1 MEIGRSSSD
10 PVPTRTDAL
19 DCLRSRRSGEGESRL
34 TTGPPSRHQITIRFR
49 QGTSA
54 LPDWGFGRGSGWA

>member
-10 PVPTRTDAL
+10 PVPARTVAV

-34 TTGPPSRHQITIRFR
+34 IACPPSRHQVTITVR

-54 LPDWGFGRGSGWA
+54 FPDWGFGRGSGWA